1 MTRPRT
7 RAQSARSPLNCLVFA
22 ACAAL
27 SLAACGNSKDGAEQ
41 SADPI
46 NAGDDTS
53 KKDAGKGRD
62 AGSKDAGAGRSPG
75 NSKPDTTPVDGKN
88 DPDEPGPKELERI
101 DECGGTN
108 SAGLK
113 QPDIDKLKAG
123 GKPDGLTMLYPYR
136 GTIFPRGL
144 GAPKFMWQGAAGTAV
159 YLSIRSKF
167 FEYDGCL
174 KPSAAG
180 QLDLSQ
186 AVWDKAGAQTLGPT
200 TPFAIELTVLDGATV
215 RGPIKQSIVIA
226 QATLKGSIYYGS
238 YNSRIGA
245 AGGLGLPGA
254 GGGMMAGGGFPG
266 LPGGG
271 GGGPGGL
278 GSILRIKPGKP
289 AEFFARSGTCTGC
302 HTVSANGERMIAK
315 EFLSVNDGSTYALT
329 PDTTPNPMPSR
340 AAVSS
345 AFTGLYPDGSVYI
358 NNAVQNGIGPNIN
371 GGPGGGLLPATATLR
386 ETDTGTEITGSGI
399 PPSASMGTFSPD
411 GTLIAYN
418 DLAQAGGGGIS
429 LMDYDFKARKAS
441 NPRLL
446 WSGGKGLAGWPF
458 LLPDNGAVIFT
469 STDKNDF
476 SGGGVGIN
484 GFAIAGPRSDLMIVD
499 ATSGKATLLAQAM
512 GFTTPEDGDANKTY
526 LPFGAEDLHQNYYP
540 TVSPIAAGGYFW
552 VFFDSVR
559 HYGNMG
565 IHRQLWGAAVAIQN
579 DAGEFN
585 SQDGLYA
592 KDPSAPAFYLPGQE
606 LETANH
612 RAFTALDPCRADGA
626 SCESGVDC
634 CSGFC
639 TDGVCG
645 PPTGCSET
653 YEACKVDTDCC
664 NNPTDVCIAGFCGQ
678 VAM

>member
-1 MTRPRT
+1 MTRHGLFGQLAKNRQNRP
-7 RAQSARSPLNCLVFA
+7 VFA
-22 ACAAL
+22 TFVTLA
-27 SLAACGNSKDGAEQ
+27 LAACGGDKGVEQ
-41 SADPI
+41 TRDPVDES
-46 NAGDDTS
+46 DDTP
-53 KKDAGKGRD
+53 KKDAGRRAD
-62 AGSKDAGAGRSPG
+62 AGSKDAGKQGSSGSNKPG
-75 NSKPDTTPVDGKN
+75 TTNPVGGDKD
-88 DPDEPGPKELERI
+88 DPGPAPKELERV
-101 DECGGTN
+101 DECGANN

-113 QPDIDKLKAG
+113 PADIDKLKAG
-123 GKPDGLTMLYPYR
+123 GKADGLKLLYPYD

-144 GAPKFMWQGAAGTAV
+144 GAPKVMWQGAAGSAV
-159 YLSIRSKF
+159 YLRIRSKF

-174 KPSAAG
+174 KPTGNG

-186 AVWDKAGAQTLGPT
+186 AAWDKAGAQTMGPS
-200 TPFAIELTVLDGATV
+200 TPFDIELSVLDSGTV
-215 RGPIKQSIVIA
+215 RGPLKQSIVIA

-245 AGGLGLPGA
+245 AGGLGLPGGGAPA
-254 GGGMMAGGGFPG
+254 GGGG
-266 LPGGG
+266 LPGGLGGLG
-271 GGGPGGL
+271 GG

-315 EFLSVNDGSTYALT
+315 EFASVNDGSTYALK
-329 PDTTPNPMPSR
+329 PDTAPNPQPSR

-345 AFTGLYPDGSVYI
+345 AFTGLSPDGSVYI
-358 NNAVQNGIGPNIN
+358 NNAVQNGIGPNIM
-371 GGPGGGLLPATATLR
+371 GGPGGGLVPATATLR

-411 GTLIAYN
+411 GTMIAMN
-418 DLAQAGGGGIS
+418 DLAQASGGGIS
-429 LMDYDFKARKAS
+429 LMDYDAKARKAS

-446 WSGGKGLAGWPF
+446 FQGGQGLSGWPF

-469 STDKNDF
+469 TTDARDF

-484 GFAIAGPRSDLMIVD
+484 GLAAGGPRSDLMIVD
-499 ATSGKATLLAQAM
+499 ALTGKATLLARAM
-512 GFTTPEDGDANKTY
+512 GFATPEDAAANKTY
-526 LPFGAEDLHQNYYP
+526 LPFGAEELHQHYYP

-559 HYGNMG
+559 HYGNLG
-565 IHRQLWGAAVAIQN
+565 IHRQLWGAAVAIQH
-579 DAGEFN
+579 DQGEFH
-585 SQDGLYA
+585 SDDGLYA
-592 KDPSAPAFYLPGQE
+592 LDPSAPAFYLPGQE

-653 YEACKVDTDCC
+653 NEACKQDSDCC
-664 NNPTDVCIAGFCGQ
+664 NPNDRCIAGFCGQ
-678 VAM
+678 ILL